1 MTYPLS
7 SDVTAGETTLA
18 SQYNNLRADAL
29 RLGGDAAG
37 AATLQDL
44 LYNQRNGIVLSGSE
58 TTLTLTASA
67 GNPCAVMIDGLP
79 AVVKTVLTLEISEA
93 VYSAAAVLWVFAA
106 KTAGSTAFTLSVSA
120 SSAETTGTRL
130 IGRLFW
136 NGKKIVSHSVMDI
149 QTCNSLAML
158 QKPEVC
164 QGRLTLASGE
174 PFPAADISAQNTLY
188 FTPCLGNKISLYSEE
203 NGWGT
208 YPFSQLSAVLTGLR
222 PDCCYDAFVGF
233 GSTGSIGLSLV
244 EWASLSARSEGLVYQ
259 NGIPVLASGRKW
271 RYVGT
276 IGISS
281 DGYSQDTVT
290 DRNIWN
296 LYNRYK
302 RPLRKLCAVSNAQ
315 NPAQNAWVPYAA
327 DPNLYVTAVIGL
339 DFADLTLYGK
349 GSVNPLNS
357 NCSML
362 GIGIDPDTSVF
373 LSNSN
378 AAELSTFEFSAG
390 SLSTMLQNRPAS
402 PQSRMLG
409 KHKYHLI
416 TYTLNDSHF
425 FNGTLYG
432 ENAAGLS
439 GYVLG

>member
-1 MTYPLS
+1 MPYPLS

-29 RLGGDAAG
+29 RLGGDAAN

-44 LYNQRNGIVLSGSE
+44 LYNQRNGIALSGNE
-58 TTLTLTASA
+58 TTLTLTASVTH
-67 GNPCAVMIDGLP
+67 PCAVMIDGLP
-79 AVVKTVLTLEISEA
+79 AVVKTVLTMEISEA
-93 VYSAAAVLWVFAA
+93 VYSAAAVLWIFAA
-106 KTAGSTAFTLSVSA
+106 KTAGNSIGFNLSA
-120 SSAETTGTRL
+120 SPSPTEAAGTCL

-149 QTCNSLAML
+149 QTHNSLAVL

-174 PFPAADISAQNTLY
+174 PFPAADINAQNTLY
-188 FTPCLGNKISLYSEE
+188 FTPCLGNKISLFSEE

-208 YPFSQLSAVLTGLR
+208 WPFSQLSAVLTGLR

-233 GSTGSIGLSLV
+233 NSAGSIGLSLV
-244 EWASLSARSEGLVYQ
+244 EWASLTARSEALVYQ
-259 NGIPVLASGRKW
+259 DGILVLASGRKW

-281 DGYSQDTVT
+281 DGYSQDTIT

-296 LYNRYK
+296 LYNQYK
-302 RPLRKLCAVSNAQ
+302 RPLRKLCAVSNTQ

-327 DPNLYVTAVIGL
+327 DANLYVSAVIGL
-339 DFADLTLYGK
+339 DFADLTLHGK
-349 GSVNPLNS
+349 GSVNPLSS

-362 GIGIDPDTSVF
+362 GIGIDTDTAVF
-373 LSNSN
+373 LSNTN
-378 AAELSTFEFSAG
+378 AAELSAFEFSAG
-390 SLSTMLQNRPAS
+390 SLSTVLQNRTAG
-402 PQSRMLG
+402 RMLG
-409 KHKYHLI
+409 RHKYHLI

-425 FNGTLYG
+425 FNGTLYS
-432 ENAAGLS
+432 ENAAGLA
-439 GYVLG
+439 GFVLG